1 MFKYYQYTLIKDSVS
16 DRLQKNGRLSVFLE
30 WGMTNGDYK
39 CLSDGLDSVG
49 KSYLLPPRP
58 KWPERP
64 LAWFLAVRKAL
75 GYNAADAPLA
85 LGHLYRAIFP
95 ENTELTNGWHS
106 SDVDTRTLIR
116 IVKTYFLLALG

>member
-1 MFKYYQYTLIKDSVS
+1 
-16 DRLQKNGRLSVFLE
+16 
-30 WGMTNGDYK
+30 MTNGDYK

-49 KSYLLPPRP
+49 KSYLLPHRP

-95 ENTELTNGWHS
+95 ENTELANGWHS

-116 IVKTYFLLALG
+116 IVKTCFLLALG

>member
-1 MFKYYQYTLIKDSVS
+1 
-16 DRLQKNGRLSVFLE
+16 
-30 WGMTNGDYK
+30 MTNGDYK

-95 ENTELTNGWHS
+95 ENTASLPMVGIAQMWIPG
-106 SDVDTRTLIR
+106 R
-116 IVKTYFLLALG
+116 